1 MMSSVLKSKILKPFL
16 KFTKNLSSNKLHMSL
31 LKGILELE
39 ALELEENALME
50 LLDLPTWL
58 LLRKAHCTNVVAKIH
73 WTKLKTHPV
82 LISIDH
88 ISIELQALDEPR
100 PVSNSPVANYRSESG
115 KYGFSDKVI
124 DGVTIQVNSVFIKF
138 FAQAFQGSVEL
149 SRFCA
154 VSKSPNWRNCLLN
167 LTTLILPQYDSILI
181 FKEVS
186 WESARIVADG
196 LLTELRGIPVKLI
209 TNQARVRLIMKK
221 RLSDGALISSRIR
234 LILDDLLWVFTL
246 SQVEAAIVF
255 ARSLEH
261 SIRLA
266 SEQSKRFAA
275 DKAMRQTVT
284 MSSSSETQSLVNNS
298 ANCTSNSHTQ
308 TIVTIQNSTTKCTE
322 NYVNAVN
329 IFHQYDVLETSYH
342 LTISRTELHF
352 CDETKEKIQLNPH
365 IVPNGSI
372 RVNLTT
378 LSIDWY
384 PYHLDILS
392 ELPWPGYREFHS
404 ARDNWLKGINPI
416 HFTNGRLF
424 STNSSTVTDNQF
436 VILDCGLLQTMN
448 TSVLQSVGILRLVDI
463 TVSCVSYPKSLLKL
477 DNSSTLFLKYSQNH
491 KTLFNSCAVN
501 NARIQAEIPVDRN
514 LFFGSDK
521 LLHNLPDTSPFL
533 TVELR
538 NHYSVNDTSSSSLPC
553 SLFCQINPFYINFDP
568 DTVIWLNLFLLTLQL
583 NLSTFL
589 SRRDKYSLKQ
599 PNRLFDLNR
608 YHVRCEALMPRLIFS
623 LFDRYNRHT
632 NLSKWIGPHALVIQA
647 DQIIIQSLAAPISL
661 HVADYLKKLLDN
673 LHLNCSQFDAN
684 FINTNPFNCKSVPH
698 KSPDFLKFQKLIES
712 ATELYSLLPNF
723 DEQFWCIHCPNVW
736 SEFLTVIDVLHPSNH
751 SGNNDR
757 INNSTIYRQSLI
769 ESFPLTVWSLVP
781 INISMSTTANNNDPQ
796 IDTSPISLIIDIDNK
811 LNPLD
816 SSSSPSSSSP
826 HVINQSVK
834 FSLGSVDQLFTN
846 RILLPYLIKPCITD
860 HEKLKIPDALDQIM
874 FICYICQQI
883 SYVQSHLC
891 LDYQEFAEIT
901 KSRFTSS
908 TNPQSDHNAY
918 HQLFYCVGFST
929 LRTIEFSI
937 NIYHHSGDDNYM
949 NQVLSP
955 NSTENNIDTSS
966 LNTPNVSSTSVKFFP
981 NKSVSATS
989 LSSSSSSTASSAKCP
1004 NDPTPPPVA
1013 ASPLP
1018 LSSQTSLRHHHSMLE
1033 PSWDSLSLSGS
1044 KLNKTIFRQS
1054 MSGRI
1059 HSTGDSPLSPVLRN
1073 NSDRCI
1079 GTVDK
1084 NDCSKRS
1091 NKLLNSSS
1099 LSLKTLLT
1107 KCQTNSSILSINRK
1121 VSNSTCQ
1128 DQSLQNKPFSEQNI
1142 FVLNP
1147 VINDTWTNNS
1157 STNNISD
1164 EFSISSNLSDLQS
1177 ISSSIDDWTKP
1188 YEVLS
1193 NLKSSSTNENNDI
1206 LCSPHDHIINNQYGH
1221 FHSSLNHQ
1229 QCNHLHN
1236 SSSFLLG
1243 PDEIGSELLDDFSSN
1258 PTETTK
1264 SVTMELC
1271 KQSEAERND
1280 TDQDKFRLWKISNIS
1295 SVIIQL
1301 TGFSCEADATNLEA
1315 RFWIMFKSLQ
1325 LFMKPE
1331 ETFDCC
1337 NTSLSCY
1344 HSRQQQ
1350 NDDLIQSDYLWSI
1363 FLSFGGDPTVGLT
1376 KLNPTNDN
1384 YPWLYINAILLRN
1397 WQVIIPSIIE
1407 QLIFQ
1412 VLHQI
1417 NINKGIDQLNGGNL
1431 NIHNNNNSLNTS
1443 SSKCSIRL
1451 LLKQGSL
1458 TLKLTSNTNQDLE
1471 QLKLFKELFLQ
1482 EGLIIE
1488 LTKDGIFQITF
1499 NQSTLNIEQFNTIES
1514 TINDCHLHENKSLS
1528 SYTEMNTSNT
1538 FHNILINRY
1547 ASENK
1552 LLKDKINALT
1562 HELMKYKLLHNT

>member
-1 MMSSVLKSKILKPFL
+1 
-16 KFTKNLSSNKLHMSL
+16 MSL

-73 WTKLKTHPV
+73 WTKLKTHPI

-100 PVSNSPVANYRSESG
+100 LASDSPVANYRNGSG

-149 SRFCA
+149 SRFCV
-154 VSKSPNWRNCLLN
+154 VSKSPNWRNCLLD

-196 LLTELRGIPVKLI
+196 LLTVLRGIPVKLI

-234 LILDDLLWVFTL
+234 LLLDDLLWVFTL

-284 MSSSSETQSLVNNS
+284 MSSSSKTQSLVNNNNS
-298 ANCTSNSHTQ
+298 ANCTSNNHTQ
-308 TIVTIQNSTTKCTE
+308 STVTAQNSATKRTE
-322 NYVNAVN
+322 DYVNAVN
-329 IFHQYDVLETSYH
+329 LFHQYDVLETSYH

-352 CDETKEKIQLNPH
+352 CDETKEKIQLNPN

-392 ELPWPGYREFHS
+392 ELPWPGCREFHS

-463 TVSCVSYPKSLLKL
+463 TVSCVSYPKSLLKP
-477 DNSSTLFLKYSQNH
+477 DNSSTLFLKSSQNH
-491 KTLFNSCAVN
+491 KTFFSTCAAN
-501 NARIQAEIPVDRN
+501 NARIQTEIPVDRN
-514 LFFGSDK
+514 LFIGSDK
-521 LLHNLPDTSPFL
+521 LLHNLPDASPFL

-538 NHYSVNDTSSSSLPC
+538 NHYSVDDTSSGSLPC
-553 SLFCQINPFYINFDP
+553 LLFCQVNPFYINFDP
-568 DTVIWLNLFLLTLQL
+568 DTVIWLNIFLLTLQL
-583 NLSTFL
+583 NLLRFQSTFL
-589 SRRDKYSLKQ
+589 LRKNKCSLKQ

-608 YHVRCEALMPRLIFS
+608 YHVRFEALMPRLIFS
-623 LFDRYNRHT
+623 LFDRYNRDA

-647 DQIIIQSLAAPISL
+647 DQIIIQSLAAPISS
-661 HVADYLKKLLDN
+661 HVADRLKKLLDN
-673 LHLNCSQFDAN
+673 LQSNCSHFGAN
-684 FINTNPFNCKSVPH
+684 FVNTSPFNSKSVPH
-698 KSPDFLKFQKLIES
+698 KSPDILMFQKLIES
-712 ATELYSLLPNF
+712 ATELHSLLPNF

-736 SEFLTVIDVLHPSNH
+736 SEFLTVIDVLHPPNH
-751 SGNNDR
+751 PVNNDR
-757 INNSTIYRQSLI
+757 INSSTIYRQSLI

-781 INISMSTTANNNDPQ
+781 INIPVSTTANNNDHQ
-796 IDTSPISLIIDIDNK
+796 SNNSPISLIIDIDNK
-811 LNPLD
+811 LNPMD
-816 SSSSPSSSSP
+816 SSSLSSP
-826 HVINQSVK
+826 HVINQSIK
-834 FSLGSVDQLFTN
+834 FSLGSVDQLSTN
-846 RILLPYLIKPCITD
+846 RILLPHIIKFCITD
-860 HEKLKIPDALDQIM
+860 HEKLKIPDALDQIIFM
-874 FICYICQQI
+874 YHIYQQI

-891 LDYQEFAEIT
+891 LNYQEFAEIT

-908 TNPQSDHNAY
+908 INPQSNHNAY

-929 LRTIEFSI
+929 QRSIEFNI
-937 NIYHHSGDDNYM
+937 NICHHSGGDNDM
-949 NQVLSP
+949 NQISSP
-955 NSTENNIDTSS
+955 NSTENNIDTSL
-966 LNTPNVSSTSVKFFP
+966 LNTPNMSSTNVKFFP
-981 NKSVSATS
+981 NKSLSSTS
-989 LSSSSSSTASSAKCP
+989 LSSSSSTASSAKCP
-1004 NDPTPPPVA
+1004 NYPTPPSTA
-1013 ASPLP
+1013 ASLLP
-1018 LSSQTSLRHHHSMLE
+1018 LSSQTSLRHHHSILE
-1033 PSWDSLSLSGS
+1033 PSWDSLSLKAESPILSGG

-1054 MSGRI
+1054 ISGRI
-1059 HSTGDSPLSPVLRN
+1059 HSTDDSPRSLVLRN
-1073 NSDRCI
+1073 DSDRCI
-1079 GTVDK
+1079 GTADK
-1084 NDCSKRS
+1084 NDGSKRS
-1091 NKLLNSSS
+1091 NKLLYSSS
-1099 LSLKTLLT
+1099 PSPKAFLT
-1107 KCQTNSSILSINRK
+1107 KYQTNSSISSINRK
-1121 VSNSTCQ
+1121 VCNSTCR
-1128 DQSLQNKPFSEQNI
+1128 DKPLQNKPFSEQNI
-1142 FVLNP
+1142 FALNP
-1147 VINDTWTNNS
+1147 VVNDTWTNNS
-1157 STNNISD
+1157 STNNIS
-1164 EFSISSNLSDLQS
+1164 EQFSISSDLSDLQG
-1177 ISSSIDDWTKP
+1177 ISNSIDDWTEP
-1188 YEVLS
+1188 FEVLS
-1193 NLKSSSTNENNDI
+1193 KLRSSSTNENNDI
-1206 LCSPHDHIINNQYGH
+1206 LCSPRDHIIDNQYGH

-1229 QCNHLHN
+1229 QCNHLRN

-1243 PDEIGSELLDDFSSN
+1243 PDEIGSELLDNFSTCTSN

-1264 SVTMELC
+1264 PVTVEMC
-1271 KQSEAERND
+1271 KHSEPERND
-1280 TDQDKFRLWKISNIS
+1280 TDQEKFRLWKISNIS
-1295 SVIIQL
+1295 SVIINL

-1315 RFWIMFKSLQ
+1315 RFWIMFKSLR

-1331 ETFDCC
+1331 ETFDCSI
-1337 NTSLSCY
+1337 TSSSCY
-1344 HSRQQQ
+1344 HFGQQQ
-1350 NDDLIQSDYLWSI
+1350 NDDFVQSDYLWSI
-1363 FLSFGGDPTVGLT
+1363 FLSFGGDPTVGLI
-1376 KLNPTNDN
+1376 KLNPANDN
-1384 YPWLYINAILLRN
+1384 YPWLCINAILLRN
-1397 WQVIIPSIIE
+1397 WQVIIPSTIE

-1412 VLHQI
+1412 VWHQI
-1417 NINKGIDQLNGGNL
+1417 NIHKGIDQLNGGNSS
-1431 NIHNNNNSLNTS
+1431 IHNNNNSPNTS
-1443 SSKCSIRL
+1443 PPKRSIRL

-1458 TLKLTSNTNQDLE
+1458 TLKLASNTKEDLE

-1482 EGLIIE
+1482 QGLIIE
-1488 LTKDGIFQITF
+1488 LTKNGIFQITSD
-1499 NQSTLNIEQFNTIES
+1499 QCTMNIEEFS
-1514 TINDCHLHENKSLS
+1514 TTGSTSDDHYLHDNKSLS
-1528 SYTEMNTSNT
+1528 SYTAINPSNT

-1552 LLKDKINALT
+1552 LLKDKIDALT
-1562 HELMKYKLLHNT
+1562 IELMKYKLLHND